1 VSISSMT
8 GFSRTEGTANGYS
21 WSWEIRSVN
30 ARSLDTRLR
39 LPPGMERL
47 EVRLKPEVAS
57 RFQRGN
63 VSATLSLARP
73 PKQTSLSVN
82 TAVLDQVLDLAQSI
96 AGRIKA
102 SPPTID
108 GLLSVPGVLD
118 TVYEEESNEERAAL
132 DDAIVLSFA
141 SGLDS
146 LGRSRAQEGKRLADV
161 LKGHVAEIEALAGR
175 AVAAAAASSAAIE
188 KRLRDQ
194 VSVLIK
200 DEPSLPEERIAQE
213 VALLVAK
220 GDIREELDRLQA
232 HVEAARELLQSS
244 EPIGRPFDFLCQEF
258 NREANTL
265 CSKASDIDLT
275 RIGLDLKA
283 SIERLREQIQNI
295 E

>member
-1 VSISSMT
+1 MSISSMT
-8 GFSRTEGTANGYS
+8 GFARTDCTDNGYS

-30 ARSLDTRLR
+30 ARSLDVRLR
-39 LPPGMERL
+39 LPTGMERL
-47 EVRLKPEVAS
+47 DVRLKPEVTKK
-57 RFQRGN
+57 FQRGN
-63 VSATLSLARP
+63 ISATLTLVRP

-82 TAVLDQVLDLAQSI
+82 SDVLNQLLDLANDI

-102 SPPTID
+102 SPPSID

-118 TVYEEESNEERAAL
+118 TVHQEESNEDRAML
-132 DDAIVLSFA
+132 DEAVVRSFG

-146 LGRSRAQEGKRLADV
+146 LGENRAREGTRLADIV
-161 LKGHVAEIEALAGR
+161 KGHVDEIEALAAR
-175 AVAAAAASSAAIE
+175 AVEASGASPLVLE
-188 KRLRDQ
+188 KRLRDL
-194 VSVLIK
+194 VSALIK
-200 DEPSLPEERIAQE
+200 DEPSLPEDRIAQE

-220 GDIREELDRLQA
+220 GDIREELDRLTA
-232 HVEAARELLQSS
+232 HIEAARDLLRSN

-265 CSKASDIDLT
+265 CSKASDIELT

>member
-8 GFSRTEGTANGYS
+8 GFARTEGTEIGYS

-30 ARSLDTRLR
+30 ARSLDARLR

-47 EVRLKPEVAS
+47 EVRLKPAVTNK
-57 RFQRGN
+57 FQRGN
-63 VSATLSLARP
+63 ISATLSLVRP

-82 TAVLDQVLDLAQSI
+82 TDVLDQVLDLANDIS
-96 AGRIKA
+96 GRVKA
-102 SPPTID
+102 SPPTVD
-108 GLLSVPGVLD
+108 GILSIPGVLD
-118 TVYEEESNEERAAL
+118 TVYEEESNEERAML
-132 DDAIVLSFA
+132 DEAIVLSFG
-141 SGLDS
+141 SGLDG
-146 LGRSRAQEGKRLADV
+146 LGENRDQEGKRLADIV
-161 LKGHVAEIEALAGR
+161 KGHVDEIEALAGR
-175 AVAAAAASSAAIE
+175 AVSAAAASPAAIE
-188 KRLRDQ
+188 KRLREQ
-194 VSVLIK
+194 VRALVR
-200 DEPSLPEERIAQE
+200 DEPSLPEDRIAQE

-232 HVEAARELLQSS
+232 HVEAARELLQSD

-265 CSKASDIDLT
+265 CSKASDIELT

>member
-1 VSISSMT
+1 MSISSMT

-82 TAVLDQVLDLAQSI
+82 TAVLDQVLDLAQNI

-118 TVYEEESNEERAAL
+118 TVYEEESDEERAAL

-146 LGRSRAQEGKRLADV
+146 LGRNRAQEGKRLADV
-161 LKGHVAEIEALAGR
+161 LKGHVAEIETLAGR
-175 AVAAAAASSAAIE
+175 AVSAASASSAAIE
-188 KRLRDQ
+188 RRLRDQ